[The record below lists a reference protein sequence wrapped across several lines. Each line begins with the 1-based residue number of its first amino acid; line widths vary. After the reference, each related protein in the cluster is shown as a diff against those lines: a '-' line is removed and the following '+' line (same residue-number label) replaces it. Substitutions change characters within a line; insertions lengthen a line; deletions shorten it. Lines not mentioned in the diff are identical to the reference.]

1 MGKRSRRSQRTIK
14 KDCKACRSSSWKFYP
29 DLLAEEQRNCPYCH
43 VGSNR
48 PTYPLFD
55 GYSINNVT
63 GKKTEITV
71 IKDPELPIF
80 VPGLEDINYE
90 TEYDNSTPVMN
101 YCPMCG
107 RPLSGDDGRN
117 ERIGQSWWGGLKN
130 IAISVCRRVINT
142 LIVARLLSL
151 QRSIIALLSRWSI

>member
-1 MGKRSRRSQRTIK
+1 MKLTEK
-14 KDCKACRSSSWKFYP
+14 
-29 DLLAEEQRNCPYCH
+29 QRNCPYCH

-71 IKDPELPIF
+71 LKDPELPIF

-107 RPLSGDDGRN
+107 RSLCGEDGRN
-117 ERIGQSWWGGLKN
+117 ERRGQ
-130 IAISVCRRVINT
+130 RR
-142 LIVARLLSL
+142 
-151 QRSIIALLSRWSI
+151 

>member
-1 MGKRSRRSQRTIK
+1 MKIDGNKVKKIRLSLGKSQEEFGQLFNPPAAKSAVCRWEKGHGASKGRLK
-14 KDCKACRSSSWKFYP
+14 KIAKLAGVPVESLCP
-29 DLLAEEQRNCPYCH
+29 DLLAEKQRNCPYCH
-43 VGSNR
+43 VGSDR

-55 GYSINNVT
+55 GYSINDVT

-90 TEYDNSTPVMN
+90 TEYDNSTPIMN

-107 RPLSGDDGRN
+107 RPLSSKA
-117 ERIGQSWWGGLKN
+117 EPSTK
-130 IAISVCRRVINT
+130 RRK
-142 LIVARLLSL
+142 
-151 QRSIIALLSRWSI
+151 

>member
-1 MGKRSRRSQRTIK
+1 MGLTEKQK
-14 KDCKACRSSSWKFYP
+14 
-29 DLLAEEQRNCPYCH
+29 NCPYCH

-48 PTYPLFD
+48 PTHPLFD
-55 GYSINNVT
+55 GYLINNVT
-63 GKKTEITV
+63 GKKMEITV

-107 RPLSGDDGRN
+107 RPLCGKNGRN
-117 ERIGQSWWGGLKN
+117 ERRGQ
-130 IAISVCRRVINT
+130 R
-142 LIVARLLSL
+142 
-151 QRSIIALLSRWSI
+151 

>member
-1 MGKRSRRSQRTIK
+1 MGS
-14 KDCKACRSSSWKFYP
+14 D
-29 DLLAEEQRNCPYCH
+29 
-43 VGSNR
+43 R

-55 GYSINNVT
+55 GYSINDVT

-107 RPLSGDDGRN
+107 RSLCGKDGRN
-117 ERIGQSWWGGLKN
+117 ERRGQ
-130 IAISVCRRVINT
+130 R
-142 LIVARLLSL
+142 
-151 QRSIIALLSRWSI
+151 

>member
-1 MGKRSRRSQRTIK
+1 M
-14 KDCKACRSSSWKFYP
+14 
-29 DLLAEEQRNCPYCH
+29 
-43 VGSNR
+43 GSNR

-71 IKDPELPIF
+71 LKDPELPIF
-80 VPGLEDINYE
+80 VPCLEDTNYE

-107 RPLSGDDGRN
+107 RSLLKKDNPRFAPAIDAMKEEVKDD
-117 ERIGQSWWGGLKN
+117 E
-130 IAISVCRRVINT
+130 AD
-142 LIVARLLSL
+142 
-151 QRSIIALLSRWSI
+151 